1 MHDELRSGR
10 CRIWLVAMIV
20 AGALWPPP
28 GAAQDGKGLDKP
40 LSESTY
46 NPLNL
51 LSPGHF
57 RVQDPKNL
65 TAAEAEAIY
74 QILRDDMRDRYAL
87 SELASAA
94 DYLDWTRYTTAP
106 YKSVTHG
113 RAYLNNY
120 ANDVAKAYGRYE
132 RAGVLPEGSVL
143 AKDSFMV
150 KKNGDVLPG
159 PMALMEKMASGFNPD
174 SGDWRYTQILPD
186 GSILGTTNGEN
197 AEYVAFCMPCHQ
209 KAGAGRD
216 HLFFPK
222 MSVRAGV
229 E

>member
-65 TAAEAEAIY
+65 TATEAEAIY
-74 QILRDDMRDRYAL
+74 QVLRDDIRDRYAL

-106 YKSVTHG
+106 YK
-113 RAYLNNY
+113 
-120 ANDVAKAYGRYE
+120 
-132 RAGVLPEGSVL
+132 
-143 AKDSFMV
+143 
-150 KKNGDVLPG
+150 
-159 PMALMEKMASGFNPD
+159 
-174 SGDWRYTQILPD
+174 
-186 GSILGTTNGEN
+186 
-197 AEYVAFCMPCHQ
+197 
-209 KAGAGRD
+209 
-216 HLFFPK
+216 
-222 MSVRAGV
+222 
-229 E
+229 

>member
-1 MHDELRSGR
+1 MRVEFPWGVRHILLFGV
-10 CRIWLVAMIV
+10 IGL
-20 AGALWPPP
+20 ALSWTPPA
-28 GAAQDGKGLDKP
+28 AAQDGKGLDKP

-74 QILRDDMRDRYAL
+74 QVLRDDMRDRYAL

-94 DYLDWTRYTTAP
+94 EYLDWTRYTTAP

-113 RAYLNNY
+113 RTYLNNY
-120 ANDVAKAYGRYE
+120 ANDIAKAYGRYE

-229 E
+229 K